1 MSENIPGSSRALEI
15 QVPCVVF
22 LVTTPALVA
31 IRLWS
36 RVRSKSGLGWDDWTI
51 LASSIFA
58 VIVMA
63 FMLGACAYG
72 FGQHIANL
80 TAPNKLMTLK
90 MSILLLYL
98 RIFIQRW
105 FRITCYA
112 LLVII
117 AFYMVAAFFASIF
130 QCTPVARAWNK
141 TIPGSC
147 INITTNWY
155 ANAGFSIAT
164 DIIILTLP
172 MYPLYKSKIVLK
184 RKIALMGVFA
194 LGALAV
200 FARTLTYTTI
210 DDIASSV
217 WTMMEENVAITCA
230 CLPMMWMPL
239 ARLFPSF
246 FSVDHSTDSYG
257 SSATRNSGRRFTS
270 QPRSDWNPVHT
281 QPRSDWNPVHT
292 QPRSDWNPVHTQPD
306 TKPSISMSQISNS
319 QTRPLEDIT
328 SQIHPSSQGGE
339 AQYQNATGIT
349 KITEYHVSY
358 SKRKI
363 AVEANRS
370 LGMNGQNNSWAPRHT
385 KTDTFI
391 LL

>member
-1 MSENIPGSSRALEI
+1 
-15 QVPCVVF
+15 
-22 LVTTPALVA
+22 
-31 IRLWS
+31 
-36 RVRSKSGLGWDDWTI
+36 
-51 LASSIFA
+51 
-58 VIVMA
+58 
-63 FMLGACAYG
+63 
-72 FGQHIANL
+72 
-80 TAPNKLMTLK
+80 
-90 MSILLLYL
+90 
-98 RIFIQRW
+98 
-105 FRITCYA
+105 
-112 LLVII
+112 
-117 AFYMVAAFFASIF
+117 
-130 QCTPVARAWNK
+130 
-141 TIPGSC
+141 
-147 INITTNWY
+147 
-155 ANAGFSIAT
+155 
-164 DIIILTLP
+164 
-172 MYPLYKSKIVLK
+172 
-184 RKIALMGVFA
+184 
-194 LGALAV
+194 
-200 FARTLTYTTI
+200 
-210 DDIASSV
+210 
-217 WTMMEENVAITCA
+217 MMEENVAITCA

-270 QPRSDWNPVHT
+270 
-281 QPRSDWNPVHT
+281 

-385 KTDTFI
+385 KTDTLI

>member
-15 QVPCVVF
+15 QVPCIVF
-22 LVTTPALVA
+22 LVTTPAFVA

-36 RVRSKSGLGWDDWTI
+36 RVKSKSGLGWDDWTI
-51 LASSIFA
+51 LASSVFA

-63 FMLGACAYG
+63 LMLGSCAYG

-80 TAPNKLMTLK
+80 TATNKLMTLKLFFVSQAFYKLTMNMTK

-117 AFYMVAAFFASIF
+117 TFYMVAAFFASIF

-141 TIPGSC
+141 SIPGSC

-164 DIIILTLP
+164 DIVILTLP

-194 LGALAV
+194 LGAFVAV
-200 FARTLTYTTI
+200 TSILRMRTLDFSSTSPDTTY
-210 DDIASSV
+210 DIASSV

-246 FSVDHSTDSYG
+246 FSVEHGTDRYG
-257 SSATRNSGRRFTS
+257 SSATRNSGLQVTS
-270 QPRSDWNPVHT
+270 QPRSDWNSVHA
-281 QPRSDWNPVHT
+281 
-292 QPRSDWNPVHTQPD
+292 QPD
-306 TKPSISMSQISNS
+306 TKPSISMNQISNS
-319 QTRPLEDIT
+319 QTRPSEDST
-328 SQIHPSSQGGE
+328 DQILPSSQGDE

-349 KITEYHVSY
+349 KVTEYHVSY

-363 AVEANRS
+363 AVEANTS
-370 LGMNGQNNSWAPRHT
+370 L
-385 KTDTFI
+385 
-391 LL
+391 

>member
-1 MSENIPGSSRALEI
+1 MSKNIPGPSRALEI
-15 QVPCVVF
+15 QVPCIVF
-22 LVTTPALVA
+22 LVTTPAFVA

-36 RVRSKSGLGWDDWTI
+36 RIKSKSGLGWDDWTI
-51 LASSIFA
+51 LASSVFA
-58 VIVMA
+58 VVVMA
-63 FMLGACAYG
+63 LMLESCAYG

-90 MSILLLYL
+90 LFFVSQAFYKLTMNMTKMSILMLYL

-112 LLVII
+112 LLFII
-117 AFYMVAAFFASIF
+117 TSYMVAAFFASIF
-130 QCTPVARAWNK
+130 QCTPVVRAWNK

-164 DIIILTLP
+164 DIVILTLP

-194 LGALAV
+194 LGAFVAV
-200 FARTLTYTTI
+200 TSILRMRTLDFSSTSPDTTY
-210 DDIASSV
+210 DIASSV

-230 CLPMMWMPL
+230 CLPMMWTPL

-246 FSVDHSTDSYG
+246 FSLDHGTDSYG
-257 SSATRNSGRRFTS
+257 SSGTTKSGPKVTS
-270 QPRSDWNPVHT
+270 WPRGNWNLVH
-281 QPRSDWNPVHT
+281 V
-292 QPRSDWNPVHTQPD
+292 QPD
-306 TKPSISMSQISNS
+306 TKGSISMNQISNS
-319 QTRPLEDIT
+319 QTRPSEDGT
-328 SQIHPSSQGGE
+328 GQILPSSQGDE

-349 KITEYHVSY
+349 KVTEYHVSY
-358 SKRKI
+358 SKRKSPSRRI
-363 AVEANRS
+363 G
-370 LGMNGQNNSWAPRHT
+370 L
-385 KTDTFI
+385 
-391 LL
+391 